1 MIRATI
7 FIPTYNGENDHLE
20 ECLKAVFEQKV
31 DFKYDVMVWRDSES
45 TDETKDI
52 LKKPSKNARILNGKL

>member
-1 MIRATI
+1 M
-7 FIPTYNGENDHLE
+7 FGG
-20 ECLKAVFEQKV
+20 CFEQKL
-31 DFKYDVMVWRDSES
+31 DFEYDVIVWRDSES